1 MVHMD
6 KYLVGVRL
14 RATAQ
19 ADDYRVGDLEL
30 HVGDLVLVETAAE
43 SAVGEVRRAKRELP
57 EAKKD
62 RLYRRGVRTGTEAGG
77 RGDRGHPGR
86 GGRGVDTAPRAARR
100 RGVRMKIRDGE
111 MHPVARR
118 GAGHF
123 KSPGS

>member
-6 KYLVGVRL
+6 EYLVGVRL

-62 RLYRRGVRTGTEAGG
+62 RLYRRGLRAGTEGG
-77 RGDRGHPGR
+77 GGGGPGHR
-86 GGRGVDTAPRAARR
+86 GGGGGGGGNPPRAAGGPGGRR
-100 RGVRMKIRDGE
+100 RGADGGKR
-111 MHPVARR
+111 PAD
-118 GAGHF
+118 
-123 KSPGS
+123 P

>member
-6 KYLVGVRL
+6 EYLVGVRL

-62 RLYRRGVRTGTEAGG
+62 RLYRRVVRTGAQAGG
-77 RGDRGHPGR
+77 GGGRRHPG
-86 GGRGVDTAPRAARR
+86 GGGGGGENPPPAPA
-100 RGVRMKIRDGE
+100 
-111 MHPVARR
+111 
-118 GAGHF
+118 
-123 KSPGS
+123 

>member
-6 KYLVGVRL
+6 EYLVGVRL

-62 RLYRRGVRTGTEAGG
+62 RLYRRGAGHGRPGGG
-77 RGDRGHPGR
+77 RGCARQARGGQR
-86 GGRGVDTAPRAARR
+86 GGRRPAAAPGERR
-100 RGVRMKIRDGE
+100 RAHG
-111 MHPVARR
+111 
-118 GAGHF
+118 
-123 KSPGS
+123 GS

>member
-1 MVHMD
+1 MVPMD
-6 KYLVGVRL
+6 EYLVGVRL

-62 RLYRRGVRTGTEAGG
+62 RLYRRKRTIEDAAGG
-77 RGDRGHPGR
+77 RGHAVHPGR
-86 GGRGVDTAPRAARR
+86 VGAGALAAAPGR
-100 RGVRMKIRDGE
+100 RGPRVPKKGLDR
-111 MHPVARR
+111 
-118 GAGHF
+118 
-123 KSPGS
+123 

>member
-62 RLYRRGVRTGTEAGG
+62 RLYRRGLRTGAEGG
-77 RGDRGHPGR
+77 ARGDRGHRGGGERGGGTAQRAAGRR
-86 GGRGVDTAPRAARR
+86 GGRMKGGGV
-100 RGVRMKIRDGE
+100 GK
-111 MHPVARR
+111 HPGARR
-118 GAGHF
+118 GAGCFHAQ
-123 KSPGS
+123 

>member
-6 KYLVGVRL
+6 EYLVGVRL

-62 RLYRRGVRTGTEAGG
+62 RLYRRGLGAGTGGGG
-77 RGDRGHPGR
+77 RACRAHR
-86 GGRGVDTAPRAARR
+86 GGRGGGAVSAQPPPGG
-100 RGVRMKIRDGE
+100 RGRLIHSRVGGD
-111 MHPVARR
+111 VA
-118 GAGHF
+118 
-123 KSPGS
+123 SLPPGR

>member
-6 KYLVGVRL
+6 EYLVGVRL

-62 RLYRRGVRTGTEAGG
+62 RLYRRVLRTVTEAGSG
-77 RGDRGHPGR
+77 EH
-86 GGRGVDTAPRAARR
+86 TSEIQSQS
-100 RGVRMKIRDGE
+100 KIVCRLLLLKKKKKKKN
-111 MHPVARR
+111 HNTY
-118 GAGHF
+118 H
-123 KSPGS
+123 

>member
-1 MVHMD
+1 MVPMD
-6 KYLVGVRL
+6 EYLVGVRL

-62 RLYRRGVRTGTEAGG
+62 RLYRRGLRAGPEGGARAGRAAPGGPEGGG
-77 RGDRGHPGR
+77 RSAP
-86 GGRGVDTAPRAARR
+86 APRDEPRGPERRLARAQQ
-100 RGVRMKIRDGE
+100 
-111 MHPVARR
+111 P
-118 GAGHF
+118 GA
-123 KSPGS
+123 P

>member
-6 KYLVGVRL
+6 EYLVGVRL

-62 RLYRRGVRTGTEAGG
+62 RLYRRGGRTEPEAGG
-77 RGDRGHPGR
+77 AGFREHP
-86 GGRGVDTAPRAARR
+86 GGRGAGGGTGPSAPRSRR
-100 RGVRMKIRDGE
+100 
-111 MHPVARR
+111 
-118 GAGHF
+118 
-123 KSPGS
+123 